1 MRGLVAILAVV
12 WTLLLCAIA
21 VELYRIDKS
30 LAWISAPIQG
40 IAAMA
45 GATNRPAVVE
55 TREQRIERKARE
67 QHEATDETVAVLTRA
82 MELDRQGK
90 GATAQRPR
98 KR

>member
-1 MRGLVAILAVV
+1 MRGLLAILAVL

-40 IAAMA
+40 IAALA
-45 GATNRPAVVE
+45 NTSNHPARTE

-90 GATAQRPR
+90 AATAQRPQ